1 MKKNLLESEI
11 KRFQELSN
19 YDANNNS
26 VLSENKIDFYGNENE
41 RILEMHHRAIN
52 KEFLIEQD
60 EDNPVVRKKFDFGA
74 KVAGQKNPRRWGKHG
89 SGAEARLTLDYKKY
103 REIDKELNSGSDLLE
118 KMNNEIGNNKDWA
131 MIPPNVK
138 SALANGFNEF
148 LQVAMSSEYL
158 KSLSRKKRR
167 DLRKFFKKSQRWRF
181 QIVDLKNNLSEPEEG
196 KKRASKI
203 KPELTVTFPQGEGA
217 PTEEQI
223 QAEIRATLSEI
234 NAANCE
240 GSAIAS
246 NECNAL
252 VGQTVTV
259 TEDDGT
265 SYTLVQ
271 PVVRG
276 VDKGALQTAVVYEM
290 VTPTTYKRSEGGA
303 YFIQDTKQIVIPNES
318 SGFKAG
324 SDVVDTTYV
333 DKTVQTIYDQL
344 MNTTFELTDENT
356 KKVIVTKTGRDI
368 VDDIN
373 AGLKGSAI
381 VFEYMDTTS
390 SASNVWSGN
399 KALDFT
405 HKNDGTK
412 VKNLNDL
419 PTTGEDKS
427 NTNLAIRRN
436 KNLTAA
442 VLAALDKLPGIK
454 RYSDFK
460 LSQELR
466 VTDTGGKIDDTRD
479 KSKYPNPGQ
488 YGGFKVGFM
497 AYVEEAVVKKEKT
510 GVKGKIGQSL
520 IKLVWIGAPDTG
532 VEFNFDFDF
541 DFWPGTT
548 NRIVHK
554 DIFTGQLKPGGSWW
568 SKNLRGYNKKF

>member
-26 VLSENKIDFYGNENE
+26 VLSENKLDFYDNENE
-41 RILEMHHRAIN
+41 RILEMHHKAIN
-52 KEFLIEQD
+52 KEFLTED
-60 EDNPVVRKKFDFGA
+60 EDDPVVRKKFDFGA
-74 KVAGQKNPRRWGKHG
+74 KVAGQKYPRRWGKHG
-89 SGAEARLTLDYKKY
+89 GGAEARLTLDYKKY

-181 QIVDLKNNLSEPEEG
+181 QIADLKNNLSEPEEG

-223 QAEIRATLSEI
+223 QAEIRATLNEI

-240 GSAIAS
+240 GSSIAS
-246 NECNAL
+246 NQCNAL
-252 VGQTVTV
+252 VGQTLTV
-259 TEDDGT
+259 TEEDGT

-290 VTPTTYKRSEGGA
+290 VTPKTYKRSEGGA
-303 YFIQDTKQIVIPNES
+303 YFIQDTKEIVIPNES

-333 DKTVQTIYDQL
+333 DKTVQKIYDQL
-344 MNTTFELTDENT
+344 MDTTFELKDDKTG
-356 KKVIVTKTGRDI
+356 KVIITKTGRDI

-373 AGLKGSAI
+373 SGLKSSGI
-381 VFEYMDTTS
+381 VFEFMDTTS
-390 SASNVWSGN
+390 SASNVWSGK

-412 VKNLNDL
+412 VKNLDDL

-436 KNLTAA
+436 KNLTAS
-442 VLAALDKLPGIK
+442 VLSALDKLPGIK

-466 VTDTGGKIDDTRD
+466 ITDTGGKSDENRDT
-479 KSKYPNPGQ
+479 STNPNPGQ
-488 YGGFKVGFM
+488 YAGFKVGFM
-497 AYVEEAVVKKEKT
+497 AYAEEGVVKNPKT
-510 GVKGKIGQSL
+510 GVKGKVGQSL
-520 IKLVWIGAPDTG
+520 IKLVWVGAPDTG
-532 VEFNFDFDF
+532 VEINFDIDF
-541 DFWPGTT
+541 DFWPGAK
-548 NRIVHK
+548 NKILK
-554 DIFTGQLKPGGSWW
+554 KNIFTGQLEPGGSWW
-568 SKNLRGYNKKF
+568 SKRRGYNKSF

>member
-26 VLSENKIDFYGNENE
+26 VLSENKIDFYDNENE

-52 KEFLIEQD
+52 KEFLTED
-60 EDNPVVRKKFDFGA
+60 EDDPVVRKKFDFGA
-74 KVAGQKNPRRWGKHG
+74 KVKGQKYPRWWGKHG
-89 SGAEARLTLDYKKY
+89 GGAEARLTLDYKKY
-103 REIDKELNSGSDLLE
+103 REIDKELNTGADLLA
-118 KMNNEIGNNKDWA
+118 KMNEDIGGNKDWA

-148 LQVAMSSEYL
+148 LQVASKSEHI
-158 KSLSRKKRR
+158 KKLSRQKRR
-167 DLRKFFKKSQRWRF
+167 DLRKIFKKAQRWKF
-181 QIVDLKNNLSEPEEG
+181 KIVDLKNNLSQPEEG
-196 KKRASKI
+196 KKKASKI

-223 QAEIRATLSEI
+223 IAEIRESLNDI
-234 NAANCE
+234 NMANCE
-240 GSAIAS
+240 GPTIGAPSCS
-246 NECNAL
+246 AL
-252 VGQTVTV
+252 VGQNVTV

-271 PVVRG
+271 PVSREVS
-276 VDKGALQTAVVYEM
+276 KGALETAVVYEM
-290 VTPTTYKRSEGGA
+290 ITPASYKRGEGGT
-303 YFIQDTKQIVIPNES
+303 YFLQDTKQIVIPNED
-318 SGFKAG
+318 SGFAPG

-344 MNTTFELTDENT
+344 MNTTFELTDEKT

-373 AGLKGSAI
+373 AGLTKSAI

-390 SASNVWSGN
+390 SASNIWSGK

-454 RYSDFK
+454 RYGDFK

-466 VTDTGGKIDDTRD
+466 VTDTGGKTDDTRD
-479 KSKYPNPGQ
+479 KSKYPNIGQ

-520 IKLVWIGAPDTG
+520 IKLVWVGAPDTG
-532 VEFNFDFDF
+532 VEFNFDIDF
-541 DFWPGTT
+541 DWWPGTT

-554 DIFTGQLKPGGSWW
+554 NIFTGQLQAGGAWW
-568 SKNLRGYNKKF
+568 SKNLRGYNKVF